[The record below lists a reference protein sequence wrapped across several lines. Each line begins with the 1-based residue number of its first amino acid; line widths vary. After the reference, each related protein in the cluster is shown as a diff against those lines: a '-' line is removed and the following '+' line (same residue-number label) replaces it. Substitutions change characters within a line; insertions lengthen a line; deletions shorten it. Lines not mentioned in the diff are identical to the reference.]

1 MAISNLTTRVIVA
14 AAGIP
19 IIVLLTMVGGYPFFA
34 LVVLISAFGLREYYA
49 LAQAKGAT
57 PQVGMGLAF
66 GFFVNAVFIY
76 DKLSYAVLAA
86 LDALGLSVPLPT
98 MAQAFLIVLLVF
110 VPLAL
115 LIELFRNKPGAL
127 LNVASTV
134 FGVLYVS
141 FFMGSLVGI
150 RELFV
155 PADFPVYAHFQ
166 SSGPS
171 VPPEV
176 VSQIDRWGGYTVI
189 AILATIWVCDSAA
202 YFVGRALGRHK
213 LFERVSPKKTIE
225 GALAGFLFSLAAFLL
240 AKFLVLPYLTWTQ
253 ALVCGAIV
261 GTFGQLGDLA
271 ESLLKRDA
279 GVKDSSTILPGHGG
293 ILDRFDSL
301 MFVSPLLY
309 LYLDFVVF

>member
-34 LVVLISAFGLREYYA
+34 LVALISAFGLREYYT
-49 LAQAKGAT
+49 LAQAKGAI
-57 PQVGMGLAF
+57 PQVGVGLVF
-66 GFFVNAVFIY
+66 GICVNAVFIS
-76 DKLSYAVLAA
+76 DKLSYAVLAV
-86 LDALGLSVPLPT
+86 LDGLGVSVPLPT

-115 LIELFRNKPGAL
+115 LFELFRNTPGAL
-127 LNVASTV
+127 LNVATTV

-141 FFMGSLVGI
+141 FFMGSLIGI

-166 SSGPS
+166 STGLSI
-171 VPPEV
+171 PPEV

-202 YFVGRALGRHK
+202 YFIGRSLGRHK

-240 AKFLVLPYLTWTQ
+240 AKFLVLPYLTWMQ
-253 ALVCGAIV
+253 ALVCGAII

-309 LYLDFVVF
+309 LYLDFLVF